1 MKFVTRKTEKM
12 PAQKL
17 TKARLAQILI
27 MLTILVVAFIWRSL
41 SYQPLE
47 EIDCS
52 QKERCELTLDNSKMI
67 IYRASHQIKIQTDK
81 NNNLKIDLDQNKASN
96 IPFSDNIILL
106 DASTAT
112 SIKIRNKDNT
122 TIAVIV
128 L

>member
-1 MKFVTRKTEKM
+1 M

-67 IYRASHQIKIQTDK
+67 IYRASQQIKIQTDK
-81 NNNLKIDLDQNKASN
+81 NDNLKIDLDQNKTSN

-122 TIAVIV
+122 TITVIV